1 MSRCVACDKIL
12 NNYELKRKHSVTGEY
27 LDLCNQC
34 LRSIEEVVYIEYTG
48 HSADVKPVEEE
59 QDE

>member
-34 LRSIEEVVYIEYTG
+34 LRSIEEVVHIEYTG

-59 QDE
+59 RDE